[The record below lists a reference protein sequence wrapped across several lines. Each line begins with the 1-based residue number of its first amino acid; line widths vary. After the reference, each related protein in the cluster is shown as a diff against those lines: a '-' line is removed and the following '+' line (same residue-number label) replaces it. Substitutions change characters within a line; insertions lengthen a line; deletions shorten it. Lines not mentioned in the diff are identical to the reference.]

1 MPVAACVEEVNELEV
16 AVAEP
21 SVGELLRERMEAF
34 DEAVGASN
42 VIEID
47 GITPS
52 GNLKVIN
59 HDSKDAYEVEVDT
72 IVKTPLDFLIGALVS
87 GIFIRVYGVSRIVGY
102 FSRVHNWNKSKLS
115 ELRDRRVGNY
125 WESRRTNTERVGL
138 LGESIKIFNGNG
150 LSKNVITIK

>member
-52 GNLKVIN
+52 GNVKVIN
-59 HDSKDAYEVEVDT
+59 HDSKDAYEVDVDT
-72 IVKTPLDFLIGALVS
+72 IVKTSP
-87 GIFIRVYGVSRIVGY
+87 RY
-102 FSRVHNWNKSKLS
+102 FDLCSCIWCICQ
-115 ELRDRRVGNY
+115 
-125 WESRRTNTERVGL
+125 GL
-138 LGESIKIFNGNG
+138 WSFAYCWLF
-150 LSKNVITIK
+150 